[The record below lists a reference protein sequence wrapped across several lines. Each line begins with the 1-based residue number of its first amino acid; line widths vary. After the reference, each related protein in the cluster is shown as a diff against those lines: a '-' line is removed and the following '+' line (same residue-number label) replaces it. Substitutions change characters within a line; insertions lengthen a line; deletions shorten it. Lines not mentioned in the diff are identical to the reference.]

1 MFCLLLQFHFNEAIK
16 LFFMVADVRLA
27 MPDPNGITDG
37 EVPIFDM
44 AGLSLRHL
52 TRVVLS
58 TLRIYMKYTQVRSA
72 IELL

>member
-1 MFCLLLQFHFNEAIK
+1 
-16 LFFMVADVRLA
+16 MVADVRLA

-58 TLRIYMKYTQVRSA
+58 TLRIYMKYTQVRGA
-72 IELL
+72 TELL